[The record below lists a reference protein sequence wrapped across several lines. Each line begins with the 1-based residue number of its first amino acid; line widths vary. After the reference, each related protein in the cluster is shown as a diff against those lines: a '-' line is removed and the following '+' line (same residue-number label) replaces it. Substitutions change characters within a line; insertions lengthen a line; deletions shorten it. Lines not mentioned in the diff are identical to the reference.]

1 MNKHPTRNRGLITIS
16 PKSYTTEHGWTN
28 QTVKNTRKVIK
39 NAHIPAPLANRVLH
53 FHWVLDERVL
63 DERVLDEAP
72 VSIGPAETT
81 FISRCL
87 LPSQLGTAI

>member
-28 QTVKNTRKVIK
+28 QTVKNTRNVSK

-53 FHWVLDERVL
+53 FPWVL

-72 VSIGPAETT
+72 VSIGPTETT